1 MSILNYK
8 DAKGKP
14 AALIAMT
21 SLNRNEFEKLC
32 IYFCDAWNAKIE
44 SEGRDPSGCGRK
56 PRLTTMEDKL
66 FFILF
71 YLKTYPLQEVIA
83 HLFDMSQSQANFWI
97 HTLSKVL
104 KDALHRQGYTPPR
117 IPKDM
122 LDRLENE
129 ELQDF
134 AIDGTERKINRP
146 IDNDVQKEFYSGKK
160 KTHTIKNN
168 LVVGI
173 EDRQIK
179 YLGDTHEG
187 KKHDKKICDEEEIKC
202 PKNSICYRDNG
213 FQGYEMEEIDI
224 REPKKKPR
232 NGELTEEEKNN
243 NKLISSLR
251 VIVEHVISGAKRC
264 RIVKDVFRNTK
275 LGYDDLAMEIACGLH
290 NYRSHFRLAS
300 Y

>member
-1 MSILNYK
+1 MSILKYK

-32 IYFCDAWNAKIE
+32 IYFGDAWNAKIE
-44 SEGRDPSGCGRK
+44 SEGRYPSGCGRK

-104 KDALHRQGYTPPR
+104 KDALHRQGYAPPR

-122 LDRLENE
+122 LDRLEHE

-146 IDNDVQKEFYSGKK
+146 IDNDKQFHSDKYSIHKE
-160 KTHTIKNN
+160 
-168 LVVGI
+168 
-173 EDRQIK
+173 
-179 YLGDTHEG
+179 
-187 KKHDKKICDEEEIKC
+187 
-202 PKNSICYRDNG
+202 
-213 FQGYEMEEIDI
+213 
-224 REPKKKPR
+224 
-232 NGELTEEEKNN
+232 
-243 NKLISSLR
+243 
-251 VIVEHVISGAKRC
+251 
-264 RIVKDVFRNTK
+264 
-275 LGYDDLAMEIACGLH
+275 
-290 NYRSHFRLAS
+290 
-300 Y
+300 